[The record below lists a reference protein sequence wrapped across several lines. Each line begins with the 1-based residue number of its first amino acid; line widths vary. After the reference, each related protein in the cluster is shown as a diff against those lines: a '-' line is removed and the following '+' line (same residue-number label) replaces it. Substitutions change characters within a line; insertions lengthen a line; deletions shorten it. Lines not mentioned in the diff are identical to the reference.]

1 MIVKTEALM
10 TYHFLHTPL
19 RVLLVSSNFC
29 RKNEPRDA
37 YGASCLVSAFRNS
50 PANAGDTLDVF
61 TSDLNRFQKLNGD
74 FNINWNLVA
83 SEVVTKALIGGY
95 NVVAFSVF
103 GWCEKMV
110 ALAGAELRRRAPGI
124 FIMLGGA
131 SVFGS
136 EEVLRRRF
144 PFADMFTL
152 SYGEKIF
159 ANLRRYINQGVARVM
174 DLPKFGDLESPYLSG
189 AISLDGGVNTV
200 RAETRRGCSFRCS
213 FCKHRDT
220 LSGKVY
226 RIDNY
231 ERHLDEL
238 KLFKE
243 RGVKKLNVLDPLFND
258 YEGHGEQYLKLIRKV
273 GFTGKVSLQIRPELL
288 TERFMEEASLNS
300 NVSFEIGVQSL
311 DPTVLKTIQR
321 GGHKTEA
328 QLREKLDRC
337 RKLGIAT
344 MVTLIYGL
352 PQQTYDS
359 FVRDI
364 GIVKSYGV
372 GKVGAFP
379 LQVYAG
385 TKLAEDIGQYGL
397 TLKEDAFGIPGV
409 VDNPAHDF
417 EKMQKLAETV

>member
-1 MIVKTEALM
+1 MV
-10 TYHFLHTPL
+10 HPFFHTPL
-19 RVLLVSSNFC
+19 RVMLVSSNFC

-50 PANAGDTLDVF
+50 PTNAGDTLDVF
-61 TSDLNRFQKLNGD
+61 TSDLNRFQKANGD
-74 FNINWNLVA
+74 FDIDWGLA
-83 SEVVTKALIGGY
+83 ADEIVTRALIGGY

-103 GWCEKMV
+103 GWCERMV
-110 ALAGAELRRRAPGI
+110 ALAGAELRQRAPGI

-131 SVFGS
+131 SIFGR
-136 EEVLRRRF
+136 EEELRSRF

-159 ANLRRYINQGVARVM
+159 ANLRRYINQGVAHVI
-174 DLPKFGDLESPYLSG
+174 DLPRFGELESPYLSG
-189 AISLDGGVNTV
+189 AISLDGGVDTV
-200 RAETRRGCSFRCS
+200 RAETRRGCLFRCS

-258 YEGHGEQYLKLIRKV
+258 HEGHGEQYLKLIRKV
-273 GFTGKVSLQIRPELL
+273 GFSGKVSLQIRPELL

-311 DPTVLKTIQR
+311 DPAVLKTIQR
-321 GGHKTEA
+321 GGYKTEA

-337 RKLGIAT
+337 RELGIST

-352 PQQTYDS
+352 PLQTYDS
-359 FVRDI
+359 FARDI

-379 LQVYAG
+379 LQVYEG
-385 TKLAEDIGQYGL
+385 TKLAEDIGRYGL
-397 TLKEDAFGIPGV
+397 TLKEDAFGIPEV
-409 VDNPAHDF
+409 VDNPTHDF
-417 EKMQKLAETV
+417 EKMQKLAETI

>member
-1 MIVKTEALM
+1 M
-10 TYHFLHTPL
+10 TSPVLRAPL

-29 RKNEPRDA
+29 RSNEPRDA

-50 PANAGDTLDVF
+50 PTNAGDTLDVF
-61 TSDLNRFQKLNGD
+61 TSDLNRFQKMNSD
-74 FNINWNLVA
+74 FNIDWNLVA
-83 SEVVTKALIGGY
+83 SEVVTRALIGCY

-110 ALAGAELRRRAPGI
+110 ALAGAELRRRVSI
-124 FIMLGGA
+124 
-131 SVFGS
+131 FGS
-136 EEVLRRRF
+136 EEDLRRRF

-159 ANLRRYINQGVARVM
+159 ANLRHYINQGVSRMM
-174 DLPKFGDLESPYLSG
+174 DLPKFGELESPYLSG
-189 AISLDGGVNTV
+189 VISLGGGVDTV

-231 ERHLDEL
+231 ERYLDEL

-243 RGVKKLNVLDPLFND
+243 HGVKKLNVLDPLFND

-273 GFTGKVSLQIRPELL
+273 GFSGKVTLQIRPELL
-288 TERFMEEASLNS
+288 TERFMEEASLNP

-321 GGHKTEA
+321 GGYKTEA

-337 RKLGIAT
+337 RELGVAT

-352 PQQTYDS
+352 PLQTYDS
-359 FVRDI
+359 FARDI
-364 GIVKSYGV
+364 GIIKSYGV

-379 LQVYAG
+379 LQVYEG
-385 TKLAEDIGQYGL
+385 TKLADDIGLYGL
-397 TLKEDAFGIPGV
+397 TLKEDAFGIPEV
-409 VDNPAHDF
+409 VDNPTHDF
-417 EKMQKLAETV
+417 EKMQKLAETI

>member
-1 MIVKTEALM
+1 MIKNSFIHA
-10 TYHFLHTPL
+10 PL

-29 RKNEPRDA
+29 RSNEPRDA
-37 YGASCLVSAFRNS
+37 YGASCLISAFRNS
-50 PANAGDTLDVF
+50 PTNAGDTLDVF
-61 TSDLNRFQKLNGD
+61 TCDLNRFQKMNGD
-74 FNINWNLVA
+74 FNIDWNLVA

-136 EEVLRRRF
+136 EEELRRRF
-144 PFADMFTL
+144 PFADMFTF

-159 ANLRRYINQGVARVM
+159 ANLRRYINQGVARVI

-189 AISLDGGVNTV
+189 VISLDGGVDTV

-258 YEGHGEQYLKLIRKV
+258 YEGYGEQYLKLIRKV
-273 GFTGKVSLQIRPELL
+273 NFAGKVTLQIRPELL
-288 TERFMEEASLNS
+288 AERFMEEASLNP

-311 DPTVLKTIQR
+311 DPMVLKTIQR
-321 GGHKTEA
+321 GSHKTEA

-337 RKLGIAT
+337 RELGIAT

-352 PQQTYDS
+352 PLQTYDS
-359 FVRDI
+359 FARDI

-379 LQVYAG
+379 LQVYEG
-385 TKLAEDIGQYGL
+385 TKLADDIGLYGL
-397 TLKEDAFGIPGV
+397 TLKEDAFGIPEV
-409 VDNPAHDF
+409 VDNPTHDF
-417 EKMQKLAETV
+417 EKMQKLAETI

>member
-1 MIVKTEALM
+1 MMKNSFI
-10 TYHFLHTPL
+10 HTPL
-19 RVLLVSSNFC
+19 RVLLVGSNFC

-61 TSDLNRFQKLNGD
+61 TSDLNRFQKANGD
-74 FNINWNLVA
+74 FDIDWGLA
-83 SEVVTKALIGGY
+83 ADEIVTRALIGGY

-103 GWCEKMV
+103 GWCERMV
-110 ALAGAELRRRAPGI
+110 ALAGAELRQRAPGI
-124 FIMLGGA
+124 FITLGGA
-131 SVFGS
+131 SIFGS
-136 EEVLRRRF
+136 EEGLRRRF

-159 ANLRRYINQGVARVM
+159 ANLRRYINQGVAHVI
-174 DLPKFGDLESPYLSG
+174 DLPRFGELESPYLSG
-189 AISLDGGVNTV
+189 AISLEGGIDTV

-273 GFTGKVSLQIRPELL
+273 GFSGKVTLQIRPELL
-288 TERFMEEASLNS
+288 TERFMEEASLNP

-311 DPTVLKTIQR
+311 DPAVLKTIQR
-321 GGHKTEA
+321 GGSKTEG
-328 QLREKLDRC
+328 QLREKLDLC
-337 RKLGIAT
+337 RELGVAT

-352 PQQTYDS
+352 PLQTYDS
-359 FVRDI
+359 FARDI

-379 LQVYAG
+379 LQVYEG
-385 TKLAEDIGQYGL
+385 TKLADDIGLYGL
-397 TLKEDAFGIPGV
+397 TLKEDAFGIPEV
-409 VDNPAHDF
+409 VDNPTHDF
-417 EKMQKLAETV
+417 EKMQKLAETI

>member
-1 MIVKTEALM
+1 MKHSFF
-10 TYHFLHTPL
+10 YTPL

-29 RKNEPRDA
+29 RSNEPRDA
-37 YGASCLVSAFRNS
+37 YGASCLTSAFRNS

-61 TSDLNRFQKLNGD
+61 TNDLNRFQKAGGD
-74 FNINWNLVA
+74 FNIDWNLTA
-83 SEVVTKALIGGY
+83 DEIVTKTLIGGY

-136 EEVLRRRF
+136 EEELRRRF

-159 ANLRRYINQGVARVM
+159 ANLRHYINQGVARVM
-174 DLPKFGDLESPYLSG
+174 DLPRFGELESPYLSG
-189 AISLDGGVNTV
+189 AISLDSAIDTV

-231 ERHLDEL
+231 DRHLDEL

-243 RGVKKLNVLDPLFND
+243 RSVKKLNILDPLFND

-273 GFTGKVSLQIRPELL
+273 GFTGKVTLQIRPELL
-288 TERFMEEASLNS
+288 TERFMEEASLNP

-311 DPTVLKTIQR
+311 DPVVLKTIQR
-321 GGHKTEA
+321 GSNKTEA
-328 QLREKLDRC
+328 QLREKLDCC
-337 RKLGIAT
+337 RELGIST

-352 PQQTYDS
+352 PQQSYDS
-359 FVRDI
+359 FARDI

-372 GKVGAFP
+372 GRVGAFP
-379 LQVYAG
+379 LQVYSG
-385 TKLAEDIGQYGL
+385 TKLADEIKQYNL
-397 TLKEDAFGIPGV
+397 ILKEDAFGIPEV
-409 VDNPAHDF
+409 VDNPTHDF
-417 EKMQKLAETV
+417 EKMQRLAETI

>member
-1 MIVKTEALM
+1 MMKNSFI
-10 TYHFLHTPL
+10 HTPL
-19 RVLLVSSNFC
+19 RVLLVGSNFC

-61 TSDLNRFQKLNGD
+61 TSDLNRFQKAGEGFDIDWELTAEE
-74 FNINWNLVA
+74 I
-83 SEVVTKALIGGY
+83 VTRALIGEY
-95 NVVAFSVF
+95 NIVAFSVF
-103 GWCEKMV
+103 AWCEKMV
-110 ALAGAELRRRAPGI
+110 ALAGAELRRRVPEI

-131 SVFGS
+131 SIFGS
-136 EEVLRRRF
+136 EEDLRRRF

-159 ANLRRYINQGVARVM
+159 ANLRRYINQGVARVI

-321 GGHKTEA
+321 GGYKTEA
-328 QLREKLDRC
+328 QLREKLDHC
-337 RKLGIAT
+337 RKLGIST
-344 MVTLIYGL
+344 IVTLIYGL
-352 PQQTYDS
+352 PLQTYDS
-359 FVRDI
+359 FARDI

-372 GKVGAFP
+372 GKVGTFP

-397 TLKEDAFGIPGV
+397 TLKEDAFGIPEV
-409 VDNPAHDF
+409 VDNPTHDF
-417 EKMQKLAETV
+417 EKMQKLAVTI

>member
-1 MIVKTEALM
+1 MK
-10 TYHFLHTPL
+10 HSFLHTPL

-37 YGASCLVSAFRNS
+37 YGASCLVSAFRSS
-50 PANAGDTLDVF
+50 PANGGDTLDVF
-61 TSDLNRFQKLNGD
+61 TSDLNRFQKTNGGFD
-74 FNINWNLVA
+74 IDWNLVV
-83 SEVVTKALIGGY
+83 SEIVTRVLIGEY

-110 ALAGAELRRRAPGI
+110 ALAGAELRRRVPGI

-131 SVFGS
+131 SIFGN

-159 ANLRRYINQGVARVM
+159 ANLRHYINQGVARVM
-174 DLPKFGDLESPYLSG
+174 DLPKFGGLESPYLSG
-189 AISLDGGVNTV
+189 VISLEGDVDTV

-220 LSGKVY
+220 LSDKVY

-258 YEGHGEQYLKLIRKV
+258 HEGLGEQYLKLIRKV

-288 TERFMEEASLNS
+288 TERFMEEASLNP

-311 DPTVLKTIQR
+311 DPAVLKTIQR
-321 GGHKTEA
+321 GGRKTEA

-337 RKLGIAT
+337 RELGIAT

-352 PQQTYDS
+352 PLQTYDS
-359 FVRDI
+359 FARDV
-364 GIVKSYGV
+364 GIVKIYGV
-372 GKVGAFP
+372 GRVGAFP

-397 TLKEDAFGIPGV
+397 ILKEDAFGIPEV
-409 VDNPAHDF
+409 VDNPTHDF
-417 EKMQKLAETV
+417 EKMRRLAES

>member
-1 MIVKTEALM
+1 MKNSFI
-10 TYHFLHTPL
+10 YTPL

-29 RKNEPRDA
+29 RKNEPREA
-37 YGASCLVSAFRNS
+37 YGASCRAGAFWNS

-74 FNINWNLVA
+74 FNIDWNLVA

-110 ALAGAELRRRAPGI
+110 ALAGAELRQRVPDI

-131 SVFGS
+131 SIFGS
-136 EEVLRRRF
+136 EEELRRRF

-159 ANLRRYINQGVARVM
+159 ANLRHYINLGVSRM
-174 DLPKFGDLESPYLSG
+174 MNLPKFGDLESPYLSG
-189 AISLDGGVNTV
+189 VISLDGGVDTV

-273 GFTGKVSLQIRPELL
+273 SFAGKVTLQIRPELL
-288 TERFMEEASLNS
+288 TERFMEEVSLNP

-311 DPTVLKTIQR
+311 DPAVLKTIQR
-321 GGHKTEA
+321 GGYKTEA

-337 RKLGIAT
+337 RELGIAT

-352 PQQTYDS
+352 PLQTYDS
-359 FVRDI
+359 FARDI

-379 LQVYAG
+379 LQVYEG

-397 TLKEDAFGIPGV
+397 TLKEDAFGIPEV
-409 VDNPAHDF
+409 VDNPSHDF
-417 EKMQKLAETV
+417 EKMRRLAETA

>member
-1 MIVKTEALM
+1 MKTL
-10 TYHFLHTPL
+10 FHTPL

-37 YGASCLVSAFRNS
+37 YGASCLAGAFNNS

-61 TSDLNRFQKLNGD
+61 TSDLNRFQKASGD
-74 FNINWNLVA
+74 FDIDWNLVA
-83 SEVVTKALIGGY
+83 SEIVTRALIGGY

-103 GWCEKMV
+103 GWFEKAV
-110 ALAGAELRRRAPGI
+110 TLAGKELRMRDPSV

-131 SVFGS
+131 SIFGT
-136 EEVLRRRF
+136 EAELRGRF

-159 ANLRRYINQGVARVM
+159 ANLRHYINQGVARVM
-174 DLPKFGDLESPYLSG
+174 DLPKFGELESPYLSG
-189 AISLDGGVNTV
+189 AISLEGGIDTV

-226 RIDNY
+226 RIDNC
-231 ERHLDEL
+231 ERHLDEI
-238 KLFKE
+238 KLFKA

-258 YEGHGEQYLKLIRKV
+258 HEGHHGEQYLKLIRKL
-273 GFTGKVSLQIRPELL
+273 GFDGKVTLQIRPELL
-288 TERFMEEASLNS
+288 TEHFMEEASLNP
-300 NVSFEIGVQSL
+300 NVIFEIGVQSL
-311 DPTVLKTIQR
+311 DPDVLKTIQR
-321 GGHKTEA
+321 GSHRTEA
-328 QLREKLDRC
+328 QLREKLGRC
-337 RKLGIAT
+337 RELGIAT

-352 PQQTYDS
+352 PLQTYDS
-359 FVRDI
+359 FARDI

-385 TKLAEDIGQYGL
+385 TKLAEDIGQYNL
-397 TLKEDAFGIPGV
+397 TMKEDAFCIPEV
-409 VDNPAHDF
+409 VDNPTHDF
-417 EKMQKLAETV
+417 EKMRELAQVA

>member
-1 MIVKTEALM
+1 
-10 TYHFLHTPL
+10 
-19 RVLLVSSNFC
+19 
-29 RKNEPRDA
+29 
-37 YGASCLVSAFRNS
+37 
-50 PANAGDTLDVF
+50 
-61 TSDLNRFQKLNGD
+61 
-74 FNINWNLVA
+74 
-83 SEVVTKALIGGY
+83 
-95 NVVAFSVF
+95 
-103 GWCEKMV
+103 
-110 ALAGAELRRRAPGI
+110 
-124 FIMLGGA
+124 
-131 SVFGS
+131 
-136 EEVLRRRF
+136 
-144 PFADMFTL
+144 MFTL

-159 ANLRRYINQGVARVM
+159 ANLRHYINQGIARVM
-174 DLPKFGDLESPYLSG
+174 DLPRFGELESPYLSG
-189 AISLDGGVNTV
+189 AISLEGGINTV

-273 GFTGKVSLQIRPELL
+273 GFSGKVTLQIRPELL
-288 TERFMEEASLNS
+288 TERFMEEASLNP

-321 GGHKTEA
+321 GGYKTEA

-337 RKLGIAT
+337 RELGIAT

-352 PQQTYDS
+352 PLQTYDS
-359 FVRDI
+359 FARDI

-385 TKLAEDIGQYGL
+385 TKLADDIGLYGL
-397 TLKEDAFGIPGV
+397 ILKEDAFGIPEV
-409 VDNPAHDF
+409 VDNPTRDF

>member
-1 MIVKTEALM
+1 MV
-10 TYHFLHTPL
+10 HPFFHTPL
-19 RVLLVSSNFC
+19 RVMLVSSNFC

-61 TSDLNRFQKLNGD
+61 TSDLNRFQKANGD
-74 FNINWNLVA
+74 FDIDWGLA
-83 SEVVTKALIGGY
+83 ADEIVTRALIGGY

-103 GWCEKMV
+103 GWCERMV
-110 ALAGAELRRRAPGI
+110 ALAGAVLRQRAPGI

-131 SVFGS
+131 SIFGR
-136 EEVLRRRF
+136 EEELRSRF

-159 ANLRRYINQGVARVM
+159 ANLRRYINQGVAHVI
-174 DLPKFGDLESPYLSG
+174 DLPRFGELESPYLSG
-189 AISLDGGVNTV
+189 AISLDGGVDTV
-200 RAETRRGCSFRCS
+200 RAETRRGCLFRCS

-258 YEGHGEQYLKLIRKV
+258 HEGLGEQYLKLIRKV
-273 GFTGKVSLQIRPELL
+273 GFSGKVTLQIRPELL
-288 TERFMEEASLNS
+288 TDHFMEEASQNP
-300 NVSFEIGVQSL
+300 NVIFEIGVQSL
-311 DPTVLKTIQR
+311 DPDVLKTIQR
-321 GGHKTEA
+321 GGHKTES

-337 RKLGIAT
+337 RELGIAT

-352 PQQTYDS
+352 PLQTYSS
-359 FVRDI
+359 FARDI

-397 TLKEDAFGIPGV
+397 TLEEDAFGIPEV
-409 VDNPAHDF
+409 VDNPSHDF
-417 EKMQKLAETV
+417 ENMRRLAEAV

>member
-1 MIVKTEALM
+1 MMKNSFI
-10 TYHFLHTPL
+10 HTPL
-19 RVLLVSSNFC
+19 RVLLVGSNFC

-50 PANAGDTLDVF
+50 PTNAGDTRDVF

-74 FNINWNLVA
+74 FNIDRNLVA
-83 SEVVTKALIGGY
+83 SEVVTRALIGCY

-110 ALAGAELRRRAPGI
+110 ALAGAELRRRVPEI

-131 SVFGS
+131 SIFGS
-136 EEVLRRRF
+136 EVELRRRF

-159 ANLRRYINQGVARVM
+159 ANLRHYISQGVARVM
-174 DLPKFGDLESPYLSG
+174 DLPRFGELESPYLSG
-189 AISLDGGVNTV
+189 AISLEGGVDTV
-200 RAETRRGCSFRCS
+200 RAEARRGCSFRCS

-243 RGVKKLNVLDPLFND
+243 HGVKKLNVLDPLFND

-273 GFTGKVSLQIRPELL
+273 GFCGKVTLQIRPELL
-288 TERFMEEASLNS
+288 TERFMEEASLNP

-311 DPTVLKTIQR
+311 DPAVLKTIQR
-321 GGHKTEA
+321 GGSKTEG

-337 RKLGIAT
+337 RELGIAT

-352 PQQTYDS
+352 PLQTYDS
-359 FVRDI
+359 FARDI

-372 GKVGAFP
+372 GKVGVFP
-379 LQVYAG
+379 LQVYEG
-385 TKLAEDIGQYGL
+385 TKLADDIGLYGL
-397 TLKEDAFGIPGV
+397 TLKEDAFGIPEV

-417 EKMQKLAETV
+417 EKMQKLAETI

>member
-1 MIVKTEALM
+1 MMKNSFI
-10 TYHFLHTPL
+10 HTPL

-29 RKNEPRDA
+29 RSNEPRDA
-37 YGASCLVSAFRNS
+37 YGASCLISAFRNS
-50 PANAGDTLDVF
+50 PTNAGDTLDVF
-61 TSDLNRFQKLNGD
+61 TCDLNRFQKVNGD
-74 FNINWNLVA
+74 FNIDWNLVA
-83 SEVVTKALIGGY
+83 SEVVTRALIGGY

-110 ALAGAELRRRAPGI
+110 ALAGAELRRRVPGI
-124 FIMLGGA
+124 FIMLGGT

-136 EEVLRRRF
+136 EVELRRRF

-159 ANLRRYINQGVARVM
+159 ANLRRYISQGVARVI
-174 DLPKFGDLESPYLSG
+174 DLPKFGELESPYLSG
-189 AISLDGGVNTV
+189 VISLDGGVNTV
-200 RAETRRGCSFRCS
+200 RAETRRGCSFHCS

-288 TERFMEEASLNS
+288 TERFMEEASLNP

-311 DPTVLKTIQR
+311 DPAVLKTIQR
-321 GGHKTEA
+321 GGSKTEG

-337 RKLGIAT
+337 RELGVAT

-352 PQQTYDS
+352 PLQTYDS
-359 FVRDI
+359 FARDI
-364 GIVKSYGV
+364 GIIKSYGV

-379 LQVYAG
+379 LQIYEG
-385 TKLAEDIGQYGL
+385 TKLADDIGLYGL
-397 TLKEDAFGIPGV
+397 TLKEDAFGIPEV
-409 VDNPAHDF
+409 VDNPTHDF
-417 EKMQKLAETV
+417 EKMQKLAETI

>member
-1 MIVKTEALM
+1 MMKNSFI
-10 TYHFLHTPL
+10 HTPL
-19 RVLLVSSNFC
+19 RVLLVGSNFC

-74 FNINWNLVA
+74 FNIDWNLVA
-83 SEVVTKALIGGY
+83 SEVVTRALIGGY

-110 ALAGAELRRRAPGI
+110 ALAGAELRQRVPDI

-131 SVFGS
+131 SIFGS
-136 EEVLRRRF
+136 EEELRRRF

-352 PQQTYDS
+352 PRQTYDS

-397 TLKEDAFGIPGV
+397 TLKEDAFGIPEV

>member
-1 MIVKTEALM
+1 M
-10 TYHFLHTPL
+10 TSPFLHTPL
-19 RVLLVSSNFC
+19 RVLLVGSNFC

-50 PANAGDTLDVF
+50 SANAGDTLDVF

-74 FNINWNLVA
+74 FNIDWNLVA

-136 EEVLRRRF
+136 EVELRRRF
-144 PFADMFTL
+144 PFADMFTF

-159 ANLRRYINQGVARVM
+159 ANLRRYINQGGACVI

-189 AISLDGGVNTV
+189 VISLDGGVDTV

-243 RGVKKLNVLDPLFND
+243 RGVKKMNVLDPLFND
-258 YEGHGEQYLKLIRKV
+258 YEGYGEQYLKLIRKV
-273 GFTGKVSLQIRPELL
+273 NFAGKVTLQIRPELL
-288 TERFMEEASLNS
+288 AERFMEEASLNP

-311 DPTVLKTIQR
+311 DPAVLKIIQR
-321 GGHKTEA
+321 GGSKTEG

-337 RKLGIAT
+337 RELGIVT

-352 PQQTYDS
+352 PLQTYDS
-359 FVRDI
+359 FARDI
-364 GIVKSYGV
+364 GIIKSYGV

-379 LQVYAG
+379 LQVYEG
-385 TKLAEDIGQYGL
+385 TKLADDIGQYGL
-397 TLKEDAFGIPGV
+397 TLKEDAFGIPEV
-409 VDNPAHDF
+409 VDNPTHDF
-417 EKMQKLAETV
+417 EKMQKLAETI

>member
-1 MIVKTEALM
+1 M
-10 TYHFLHTPL
+10 TSPFLHTPL
-19 RVLLVSSNFC
+19 RMLLVGSNFC
-29 RKNEPRDA
+29 RSNEPRDA
-37 YGASCLVSAFRNS
+37 YGASCLISAFRNS

-61 TSDLNRFQKLNGD
+61 TSDLNRFQKVNGD
-74 FNINWNLVA
+74 FNIDWSLA
-83 SEVVTKALIGGY
+83 AGEIVTRALIGGY

-103 GWCEKMV
+103 GWCERMV
-110 ALAGAELRRRAPGI
+110 ALAGAELRRRVPDI

-131 SVFGS
+131 SIFGS

-189 AISLDGGVNTV
+189 AISLEGNVDTV
-200 RAETRRGCSFRCS
+200 RAETRRGCSFHCS

-273 GFTGKVSLQIRPELL
+273 GFSGKVTLQIRPELL
-288 TERFMEEASLNS
+288 TERFMEEASLNP

-311 DPTVLKTIQR
+311 DPAVLKTIQR
-321 GGHKTEA
+321 GGSKTEA
-328 QLREKLDRC
+328 QLRKKLDCC
-337 RKLGIAT
+337 RELGIAT

-352 PQQTYDS
+352 PLQTYSS
-359 FVRDI
+359 FARDI

-397 TLKEDAFGIPGV
+397 TLEEDAFGIPEV
-409 VDNPAHDF
+409 VDNPTHDF
-417 EKMQKLAETV
+417 EKMQKLAETI

>member
-1 MIVKTEALM
+1 
-10 TYHFLHTPL
+10 
-19 RVLLVSSNFC
+19 
-29 RKNEPRDA
+29 
-37 YGASCLVSAFRNS
+37 
-50 PANAGDTLDVF
+50 
-61 TSDLNRFQKLNGD
+61 
-74 FNINWNLVA
+74 
-83 SEVVTKALIGGY
+83 
-95 NVVAFSVF
+95 
-103 GWCEKMV
+103 
-110 ALAGAELRRRAPGI
+110 
-124 FIMLGGA
+124 
-131 SVFGS
+131 
-136 EEVLRRRF
+136 
-144 PFADMFTL
+144 MFTL

-189 AISLDGGVNTV
+189 AISLEGNVDTV
-200 RAETRRGCSFRCS
+200 RAETRRGCSFHCS

-273 GFTGKVSLQIRPELL
+273 GFSGKVTLQIRPELL
-288 TERFMEEASLNS
+288 TERFMEEASLNP

-311 DPTVLKTIQR
+311 DPAVLKTIQR
-321 GGHKTEA
+321 GGSKTEA
-328 QLREKLDRC
+328 QLRKKLDCC
-337 RKLGIAT
+337 RELGIAT

-352 PQQTYDS
+352 PLQTYSS
-359 FVRDI
+359 FARDI

-397 TLKEDAFGIPGV
+397 TLEEDAFGIPEV
-409 VDNPAHDF
+409 VDNPTHDF
-417 EKMQKLAETV
+417 EKMQKLAETI

>member
-1 MIVKTEALM
+1 MNKPA
-10 TYHFLHTPL
+10 FFHTPL
-19 RVLLVSSNFC
+19 RVMLVSSNFC

-61 TSDLNRFQKLNGD
+61 TSDLNRFQKANGD
-74 FNINWNLVA
+74 FDIDWGLA
-83 SEVVTKALIGGY
+83 ADEIVTRALIGGY

-103 GWCEKMV
+103 GWCERMV
-110 ALAGAELRRRAPGI
+110 ALAGAELRQRAPGI

-131 SVFGS
+131 SIFGS
-136 EEVLRRRF
+136 EEGLRRRF

-159 ANLRRYINQGVARVM
+159 ANLRRYINQGVAHVI
-174 DLPKFGDLESPYLSG
+174 DLPRFGELESPYLSG
-189 AISLDGGVNTV
+189 AISLDGGVDTV
-200 RAETRRGCSFRCS
+200 RAETRRGCLFRCS

-258 YEGHGEQYLKLIRKV
+258 HEGHGEQYLKLIRKV
-273 GFTGKVSLQIRPELL
+273 GFSGKVTLQIRPELL

-311 DPTVLKTIQR
+311 DPAVLKTIQR
-321 GGHKTEA
+321 GGYKTEA

-337 RKLGIAT
+337 RELGIST

-352 PQQTYDS
+352 PLQTYDS
-359 FVRDI
+359 FARDI

-379 LQVYAG
+379 LQVYEG
-385 TKLAEDIGQYGL
+385 TKLAEDIGRYGL
-397 TLKEDAFGIPGV
+397 TLKEDAFGIPEV
-409 VDNPAHDF
+409 VDNPTHDF
-417 EKMQKLAETV
+417 EKMQKLAETI

>member
-1 MIVKTEALM
+1 MMKNSFI
-10 TYHFLHTPL
+10 HTPL
-19 RVLLVSSNFC
+19 RVLLVGSNFC

-61 TSDLNRFQKLNGD
+61 TSDLNRFQKAGEGFDIDWELTAEE
-74 FNINWNLVA
+74 I
-83 SEVVTKALIGGY
+83 VTRALIGGY
-95 NVVAFSVF
+95 NIVAFSVF
-103 GWCEKMV
+103 AWCEKMV

-131 SVFGS
+131 SIFGS
-136 EEVLRRRF
+136 EAELRRRF

-159 ANLRRYINQGVARVM
+159 ASLRRYINQGVARVM
-174 DLPKFGDLESPYLSG
+174 DLPKFGELESPYLSG
-189 AISLDGGVNTV
+189 AISLEGGVDTV

-321 GGHKTEA
+321 GGYKTEG
-328 QLREKLDRC
+328 QLREKLDHC
-337 RKLGIAT
+337 RELSIST
-344 MVTLIYGL
+344 IVTLIYGL
-352 PQQTYDS
+352 PLQTYDS
-359 FVRDI
+359 FARDI

-372 GKVGAFP
+372 GKVGTFP
-379 LQVYAG
+379 LQVYEG
-385 TKLAEDIGQYGL
+385 TKLADDIGLYGL
-397 TLKEDAFGIPGV
+397 TLNEDAFGIPEV
-409 VDNPAHDF
+409 VDNPTHDF
-417 EKMQKLAETV
+417 EKMQKLAETI

>member
-1 MIVKTEALM
+1 MKNSFI
-10 TYHFLHTPL
+10 HTPL
-19 RVLLVSSNFC
+19 HVLLVSSNFC
-29 RKNEPRDA
+29 RKNEPREA
-37 YGASCLVSAFRNS
+37 YGTSCLAGAFWNS

-61 TSDLNRFQKLNGD
+61 TCDLNRFQKMNGD
-74 FNINWNLVA
+74 FNIEWNLVA
-83 SEVVTKALIGGY
+83 SEVVTRVLIGGY

-110 ALAGAELRRRAPGI
+110 ALAGAELRRRVPEI

-131 SVFGS
+131 SIFGS
-136 EEVLRRRF
+136 EDVLRRRF

-159 ANLRRYINQGVARVM
+159 ANLRHYINQGVSRMM
-174 DLPKFGDLESPYLSG
+174 DLPKFGELESPYLSG
-189 AISLDGGVNTV
+189 VISLGGGVDTV

-243 RGVKKLNVLDPLFND
+243 HGVKKLNVLDPLFND

-273 GFTGKVSLQIRPELL
+273 GFSGKVTLQIRPELL
-288 TERFMEEASLNS
+288 TQRFMEEASLNP

-321 GGHKTEA
+321 GSYKTEA

-337 RKLGIAT
+337 RELGVAT

-352 PQQTYDS
+352 PLQTYDS
-359 FVRDI
+359 FARDI

-372 GKVGAFP
+372 GKIGAFP
-379 LQVYAG
+379 LQVYSG
-385 TKLAEDIGQYGL
+385 TKLADDIGLYGL
-397 TLKEDAFGIPGV
+397 TLKEDAFGIPEV
-409 VDNPAHDF
+409 VDNPTHDF
-417 EKMQKLAETV
+417 EKMQKLAETI

>member
-1 MIVKTEALM
+1 M

>member
-1 MIVKTEALM
+1 MV
-10 TYHFLHTPL
+10 HPFFHTPL
-19 RVLLVSSNFC
+19 RVMLVSSNFC

-61 TSDLNRFQKLNGD
+61 TSDLNRFQKANGD
-74 FNINWNLVA
+74 FDIDWGLA
-83 SEVVTKALIGGY
+83 ADEIVTRALIGGY

-103 GWCEKMV
+103 GWCERMV
-110 ALAGAELRRRAPGI
+110 ALAGAELRRRGPDI

-131 SVFGS
+131 SIFGS

-159 ANLRRYINQGVARVM
+159 ANLRRYINQGVAHVI
-174 DLPKFGDLESPYLSG
+174 DLPRFGELESPYLSG
-189 AISLDGGVNTV
+189 AISLDGGIDTV
-200 RAETRRGCSFRCS
+200 RAETRRGCLFRCS

-220 LSGKVY
+220 HSGKVY

-258 YEGHGEQYLKLIRKV
+258 HEGLGEQYLKLIRKV
-273 GFTGKVSLQIRPELL
+273 GFSGKVTLQIRPELL
-288 TERFMEEASLNS
+288 MDHFMEEASQNP
-300 NVSFEIGVQSL
+300 NVIFEIGVQSL
-311 DPTVLKTIQR
+311 DPNVLKTIQR
-321 GGHKTEA
+321 GGSKTEA
-328 QLREKLDRC
+328 QLRKKLDCC
-337 RKLGIAT
+337 RELGIAT

-352 PQQTYDS
+352 PLQTYSS
-359 FVRDI
+359 FARDI

-397 TLKEDAFGIPGV
+397 TLKEDAFGIPEV
-409 VDNPAHDF
+409 VDNPTHDF
-417 EKMQKLAETV
+417 EKMQKLAETI

>member
-1 MIVKTEALM
+1 MNKPA
-10 TYHFLHTPL
+10 FFHTPL
-19 RVLLVSSNFC
+19 RVMLVSSNFC
-29 RKNEPRDA
+29 RKNELRDA

-61 TSDLNRFQKLNGD
+61 TSDLNRFQKANGD
-74 FNINWNLVA
+74 FDIDWGLA
-83 SEVVTKALIGGY
+83 ADEIVTRALIGGY

-103 GWCEKMV
+103 GWCERMV
-110 ALAGAELRRRAPGI
+110 ALAGAELRQRAPGI

-131 SVFGS
+131 SIFGS
-136 EEVLRRRF
+136 EEGLRRRF

-159 ANLRRYINQGVARVM
+159 ANLRRYINQGVAHVI
-174 DLPKFGDLESPYLSG
+174 DLPRFGELESPYLSG
-189 AISLDGGVNTV
+189 AISLEGGVDTV
-200 RAETRRGCSFRCS
+200 RAETRRGCLFRCS

-273 GFTGKVSLQIRPELL
+273 GFSGKVTLQIRPELL

-311 DPTVLKTIQR
+311 DPAVLKTIQC
-321 GGHKTEA
+321 GGYKTEA
-328 QLREKLDRC
+328 QLREKLD
-337 RKLGIAT
+337 L
-344 MVTLIYGL
+344 
-352 PQQTYDS
+352 
-359 FVRDI
+359 
-364 GIVKSYGV
+364 
-372 GKVGAFP
+372 
-379 LQVYAG
+379 AG
-385 TKLAEDIGQYGL
+385 NLASRQWS
-397 TLKEDAFGIPGV
+397 P
-409 VDNPAHDF
+409 
-417 EKMQKLAETV
+417 

>member
-1 MIVKTEALM
+1 MNKPA
-10 TYHFLHTPL
+10 FFHTPL
-19 RVLLVSSNFC
+19 RVMLVSSNFC

-50 PANAGDTLDVF
+50 PTNAGDTLDVF
-61 TSDLNRFQKLNGD
+61 TSDLNRFQKANGD
-74 FNINWNLVA
+74 FDIDWGLA
-83 SEVVTKALIGGY
+83 ADEIVTRALIGGY

-103 GWCEKMV
+103 GWCERMV
-110 ALAGAELRRRAPGI
+110 ALAGAELRQRAPGI

-131 SVFGS
+131 SIFGS
-136 EEVLRRRF
+136 EEGLRRRF

-159 ANLRRYINQGVARVM
+159 ANLRRYINQGVAHVI
-174 DLPKFGDLESPYLSG
+174 DLPRFGELESPYLSG
-189 AISLDGGVNTV
+189 AISLDGGVDTV
-200 RAETRRGCSFRCS
+200 RAETRRGCLFRCS

-258 YEGHGEQYLKLIRKV
+258 HEGHGEQYLKLIRKV
-273 GFTGKVSLQIRPELL
+273 GFSGKVTLQIRPELL

-311 DPTVLKTIQR
+311 DPAVLKTIQR
-321 GGHKTEA
+321 GGYKTEA

-337 RKLGIAT
+337 RELGIST

-352 PQQTYDS
+352 PLQTYDS
-359 FVRDI
+359 FARDI

-379 LQVYAG
+379 LQVYEG
-385 TKLAEDIGQYGL
+385 TKLAEDIGRYGL
-397 TLKEDAFGIPGV
+397 TLKEDAFGIPEV
-409 VDNPAHDF
+409 VDNPTHDF
-417 EKMQKLAETV
+417 EKMQKLAETI